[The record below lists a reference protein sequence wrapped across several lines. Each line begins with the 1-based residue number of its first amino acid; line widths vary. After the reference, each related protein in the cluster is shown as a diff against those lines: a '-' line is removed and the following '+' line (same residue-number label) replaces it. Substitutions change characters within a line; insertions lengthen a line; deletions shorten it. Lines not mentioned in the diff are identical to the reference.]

1 MIGPLSPNEYY
12 SPLGRGPIL
21 GQLYEIGQFFWAPA
35 LYLFGEQGRSPYVVR
50 TEYSQPGRDPAY
62 RVSPMQPSG
71 EFSLPQDHDPT
82 LGTRSDERAVIIRAK
97 RRPVIL
103 ISTPVSPWA
112 DSRRRHDDSFLI
124 APVYSFAGDETK
136 QTYSPTFIERV
147 KGYFYWQLFYL
158 PGDPSVGIREGFVR
172 LDRIQA
178 IHKTLLEHMA
188 VRLSDDAQPLLHS
201 WIRVYLGE
209 TLSEVDDLLFEYRE
223 EAIAKLTGQGRP

>member
-1 MIGPLSPNEYY
+1 MIGPLSPSEYY

-35 LYLFGEQGRSPYVVR
+35 LYLFGEPGRSQYVVR
-50 TEYSQPGRDPAY
+50 NEYSQPGRDPVY

-71 EFSLPQDHDPT
+71 EFSLPQDPDPT

-112 DSRRRHDDSFLI
+112 DSRRRHDDSFLV
-124 APVYSFAGDETK
+124 APVYSFGGDETK
-136 QTYSPTFIERV
+136 LAYNPTFIERV

-158 PGDPSVGIREGFVR
+158 PGVPSVRIREGFVR

-178 IHKTLLEHMA
+178 IHQSLLEHMP
-188 VRLSDDAQPLLHS
+188 VRLSGDAQLLLHN

-209 TLSEVDDLLFEYRE
+209 TLSEVDDLLYEYRE
-223 EAIAKLTGQGRP
+223 QAITQLSSQP

>member
-1 MIGPLSPNEYY
+1 MIGVLSPEEYY
-12 SPLGRGPIL
+12 SSLGRGPIL

-35 LYLFGEQGRSPYVVR
+35 LYLVGEPGRSQYVVR
-50 TEYSQPGRDPAY
+50 NEYSQPGSDPVY

-71 EFSLPQDHDPT
+71 EFSLPQAPDHT

-112 DSRRRHDDSFLI
+112 DFRRRHDDSFLV
-124 APVYSFAGDETK
+124 APVYSFGGDETK
-136 QTYSPTFIERV
+136 LAYSATFIERV

-158 PGDPSVGIREGFVR
+158 PGDPGAGIREGFVR

-178 IHKTLLEHMA
+178 IHQSLLEHMP
-188 VRLSDDAQPLLHS
+188 VRLGDDAQPLLHN

-223 EAIAKLTGQGRP
+223 QALAQLSSQP